1 MKDVA
6 DCCFQ
11 QLYGELVRSMVR
23 PGAPHASPV

>member
-23 PGAPHASPV
+23 VALLYDDV